1 MLVTNVT
8 SVMLLTREVVKGM
21 VDRGSGH
28 IINMGSI
35 AGKEAYGGVC
45 VCVWG
50 GRWGLWVCGVGGEWG
65 GEGGR
70 RWEGR
75 GGCVPGGWRG
85 EAI

>member
-45 VCVWG
+45 VG
-50 GRWGLWVCGVGGEWG
+50 GGG
-65 GEGGR
+65 
-70 RWEGR
+70 GR
-75 GGCVPGGWRG
+75 GGSAAAGGVTGACSATSSSSDGTLKHTLR
-85 EAI
+85 AHPR